1 VSTILDTIEN
11 PAVINAMA
19 TMAAFI
25 PPPEGPI
32 MAAALRLAAMWIS
45 TGKSIDDVNA
55 IVTRY
60 SQEAQGIAD
69 GWGKP

>member
-1 VSTILDTIEN
+1 
-11 PAVINAMA
+11 
-19 TMAAFI
+19 
-25 PPPEGPI
+25 

-45 TGKSIDDVNA
+45 TGKSIDEVNA